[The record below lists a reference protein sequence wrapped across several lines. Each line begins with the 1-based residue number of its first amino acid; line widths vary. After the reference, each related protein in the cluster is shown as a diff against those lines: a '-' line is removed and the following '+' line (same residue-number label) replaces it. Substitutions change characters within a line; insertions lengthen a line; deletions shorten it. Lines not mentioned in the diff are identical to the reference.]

1 MRRPAARAPLFL
13 LCVCVCVHAPQNP
26 PSQVLSL
33 KCIIIPLCQERRQ
46 IVSPSAIAVSFLFS
60 RSYTPRLHL
69 FRAAQR
75 RWTWRK
81 KGGVVFFILPPGPH
95 KTHNG
100 GGEKKRAV
108 IANSINCRST
118 CDARTSGIA
127 NKARLTLGV
136 SMRLCQTPHC
146 SSCLHLFRRMNPVI
160 FFFFKVECHVPSI
173 SESRKA

>member
-1 MRRPAARAPLFL
+1 MRRPAARAPLCF
-13 LCVCVCVHAPQNP
+13 CVCVCVRARPTKNPVSGLVIKMYYHPTVSREETNSLSVCHRRLILILPFIHSPAP
-26 PSQVLSL
+26 SL
-33 KCIIIPLCQERRQ
+33 QGCAET
-46 IVSPSAIAVSFLFS
+46 VDVE
-60 RSYTPRLHL
+60 
-69 FRAAQR
+69 
-75 RWTWRK
+75 K
-81 KGGVVFFILPPGPH
+81 KGRRCFFYSPPLGPH

-146 SSCLHLFRRMNPVI
+146 SGCLHLFRGVLESAAAMPAR
-160 FFFFKVECHVPSI
+160 KSI
-173 SESRKA
+173 T